1 MTAPANKLRQLLQ
14 QPGLITM
21 PGCFDAMSAA
31 LIEEAGF
38 SLGFMSGFAVS
49 GARLGEPDTGLI
61 SYGEMVDQGLN
72 VCSRV
77 NIPMIGDGDTGF
89 GNAVNVKRTVEGYAR
104 AGFACIMIEDQV
116 MPKRCGHT
124 RGKEVVSRDEAF
136 SRIQAAVD
144 ARDQG
149 PDILIMARTDSRAI
163 FGLDEAIE
171 RAREFARIGAD
182 ITFVEAPESID
193 EMRAYCDSV
202 PGPKM
207 ANMIEHGK
215 TPILA
220 PAELEQIGYKIAVF
234 PLTLL
239 NASIL
244 AMRESLKMLRQGQEP
259 NNILDFEGLK
269 DAVGFNRY
277 YDEFDRYNG

>member
-1 MTAPANKLRQLLQ
+1 MTTPANKLRQLLD

-61 SYGEMVDQGLN
+61 SYGEMVDQGRN

-77 NIPMIGDGDTGF
+77 GIPMIGDGDTGF

-104 AGFACIMIEDQV
+104 AGFACIMVEDQV

-124 RGKEVVSRDEAF
+124 KGKEVVSRDEAF

-144 ARDQG
+144 AREEG
-149 PDILIMARTDSRAI
+149 SDILIMARTDSRAI
-163 FGLDEAIE
+163 LGLDEAIE

-193 EMRAYCDSV
+193 EMKAYCESV

-215 TPILA
+215 TPVLS

-244 AMRESLKMLRQGQEP
+244 AMRESLNTLKQGQEP
-259 NNILDFEGLK
+259 SNILDFEGLK

>member
-1 MTAPANKLRQLLQ
+1 MTTPANKLRQLIE

-61 SYGEMVDQGLN
+61 SYGEMVDQGRN

-77 NIPMIGDGDTGF
+77 DIPIIGDGDTGF
-89 GNAVNVKRTVEGYAR
+89 GNAVNVKRTVKGYAR
-104 AGFACIMIEDQV
+104 AGFACIMVEDQV

-124 RGKEVVSRDEAF
+124 KGKEVVSREEAF

-144 ARDQG
+144 ARDEG
-149 PDILIMARTDSRAI
+149 SDILIMARTDSRALL
-163 FGLDEAIE
+163 GLDEAIE
-171 RAREFARIGAD
+171 RAREFAKIGAD
-182 ITFVEAPESID
+182 ITFVEAPESIE
-193 EMRAYCDSV
+193 EMKDYCDSV

-215 TPILA
+215 TPVLS
-220 PAELEQIGYKIAVF
+220 PAELEEIGYKIAVF

-244 AMRESLKMLRQGQEP
+244 AMRESLKMLKQGQEP
-259 NNILDFEGLK
+259 SNILDFEGLK

-277 YDEFDRYNG
+277 YEEFDRYDG